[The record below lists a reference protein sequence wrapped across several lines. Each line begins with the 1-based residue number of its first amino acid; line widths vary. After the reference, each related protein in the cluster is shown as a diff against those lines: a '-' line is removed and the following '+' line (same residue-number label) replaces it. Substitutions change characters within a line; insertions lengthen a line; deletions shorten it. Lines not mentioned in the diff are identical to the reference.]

1 MVEPDPGWGSA
12 RGLPALAQIGP
23 RKSPFMFAPVLLL
36 LVSALALLGCG
47 RDLPGSAAARGS
59 SDGAATSLS
68 EVKLSLGDPV
78 VQRALQLSG
87 TIDQLPFK
95 VEWQNISGG
104 PQTLE
109 AFRAGALDGG
119 AVGDTPPIHA
129 TFTGLDVKIVAVLV
143 RDAQVFQFALAPGVR
158 ASSVAELRGKRIAY
172 SPGQAQGALVLRA
185 LQKAAL
191 STKDVTLV
199 ELSSPEFKDA
209 LASRQVDAAPLSGTI
224 LLRYLNENRARGA
237 GTLASGVRDNLSF
250 FYVRAAAL
258 ENPNQAAALREYV
271 KFRTKAQ
278 LWAYEHPR
286 EWIDGYYVKEQ
297 GLTVEEGQYLVKNSG
312 RPTFPSDW
320 SDVIAWTQ
328 QTVDL
333 LAVTS
338 GRPRFVASKIFEL
351 GFQSIAGA
359 AAGTGRVAAPTLEA
373 VR

>member
-1 MVEPDPGWGSA
+1 
-12 RGLPALAQIGP
+12 
-23 RKSPFMFAPVLLL
+23 MFPHAFSSLLC
-36 LVSALALLGCG
+36 ALALVGCG
-47 RDLPGSAAARGS
+47 RGAPGGAAEVKRS
-59 SDGAATSLS
+59 SDGAAPSAA

-78 VQRALQLSG
+78 VQKALQLSG
-87 TIDQLPFK
+87 AIDQLPFK

-143 RDAQVFQFALAPGVR
+143 RDSQVFQLALAPGIK
-158 ASSVAELRGKRIAY
+158 ASAIAELRGKRIAY

-185 LQKAAL
+185 LKKAAL

-209 LASRQVDAAPLSGTI
+209 LASRQVDVAPLSGTI
-224 LLRYLNENRARGA
+224 LRRYLNENRARGV
-237 GTLASGVRDNLSF
+237 GTLAPGVRDNLSF
-250 FYVRAAAL
+250 FYVRAAVL
-258 ENPNQAAALREYV
+258 KDPQQAAALREYV
-271 KFRTKAQ
+271 KLRTKAQ

-286 EWIDGYYVKEQ
+286 EWIDGYYVKDQ
-297 GLTVEEGQYLVKNSG
+297 GLTVEDGQYLVKNSG
-312 RPTFPSDW
+312 RPAFPGEW

-328 QTVDL
+328 ETIDL
-333 LAVTS
+333 LAETTAK
-338 GRPRFVASKIFEL
+338 PRFEASKIFEL
-351 GFQSIAGA
+351 GFQSIAAAAAAASGA
-359 AAGTGRVAAPTLEA
+359 AADPTREP

>member
-1 MVEPDPGWGSA
+1 MFPRV
-12 RGLPALAQIGP
+12 LLFLMFALA
-23 RKSPFMFAPVLLL
+23 V
-36 LVSALALLGCG
+36 LGCDRG
-47 RDLPGSAAARGS
+47 APGSAPAKRSDVSAEPS
-59 SDGAATSLS
+59 SHVS

-78 VQRALQLSG
+78 VQKALQLSG
-87 TIDQLPFK
+87 AIDQLPFK

-129 TFTGLDVKIVAVLV
+129 TFTGVDVKIVAVLV
-143 RDAQVFQFALAPGVR
+143 RDAQVFQLALAPGFK
-158 ASSVAELRGKRIAY
+158 ASSIAELRGKRIAY

-185 LQKAAL
+185 LKKAAL

-237 GTLASGVRDNLSF
+237 GTLTPGVRDNLSF
-250 FYVRAAAL
+250 FYVRAAVL
-258 ENPNQAAALREYV
+258 KNPQQLAALREYV
-271 KFRTKAQ
+271 KLRTKAQ
-278 LWAYEHPR
+278 LWAYAHPR
-286 EWIDGYYVKEQ
+286 EWIDGYYVKDQ
-297 GLTVEEGQYLVKNSG
+297 GLTVDEGQYLVNSSG
-312 RPTFPSDW
+312 RPGFPGDW

-328 QTVDL
+328 ETIDL
-333 LAVTS
+333 LAQTT
-338 GRPRFVASKIFEL
+338 GKPRFEASKIFEL
-351 GFQSIAGA
+351 GFQSIAAAA
-359 AAGTGRVAAPTLEA
+359 AAGATTDPTQEP